1 MNAEQASKVL
11 MQELTLRENGESGHR
26 GTRRATPSHG
36 PAGVVATAC
45 MYKEIQRNT
54 GSLMRWP
61 RDSQPDAREGEAGP
75 YEVADRLV
83 VVTKLL

>member
-1 MNAEQASKVL
+1 
-11 MQELTLRENGESGHR
+11 
-26 GTRRATPSHG
+26 
-36 PAGVVATAC
+36 

-54 GSLMRWP
+54 GSLMRWR

-83 VVTKLL
+83 VVRKLL